1 MNRSARVDQY
11 GQRDQR
17 IDLLLQGQALL
28 LLLVTVVAQQ
38 LVPPPVAGV
47 VVDDASGVRWQ
58 LCEIRWK

>member
-17 IDLLLQGQALL
+17 IDLLLQGQAL

-58 LCEIRWK
+58 LREIRWK